1 MESYGELL
9 RKTREEKNVSLEEIE
24 RATAITKNYILALE
38 EERSDDFPGESYFV
52 GFLTNYCEFLGIN
65 ADEVLH
71 LYHAKKIQEAPVPV
85 ELTRKQ
91 KLELINQKF

>member
-38 EERSDDFPGESYFV
+38 EERSDDFPGESYLLDF
-52 GFLTNYCEFLGIN
+52 
-65 ADEVLH
+65 
-71 LYHAKKIQEAPVPV
+71 
-85 ELTRKQ
+85 
-91 KLELINQKF
+91 